1 HNAKIFTTYGIHPK
15 YLPSNRKRVLQE
27 LENIFKNEFDLNTTK
42 VAIGECGLDDTSKS
56 SFDRQLS
63 IFKFQLKLAAELQLP
78 VVLHGR
84 GTNSFEAMLH
94 ELKLHLNDMHRIHW
108 HCVNPRSDLNVIS
121 NFLNHFQNSFIGLNG
136 SIIIEHDLESQ
147 KLFNNW
153 LLAQQNVL
161 DQIIIETDF
170 SFLRPPTLET
180 NQYNPVSGIS
190 TTAQSIVNIL
200 RMKNLNAT
208 KIIDRWNN
216 NIRRIHGID

>member
-42 VAIGECGLDDTSKS
+42 VAIGECGLDDTT
-56 SFDRQLS
+56 
-63 IFKFQLKLAAELQLP
+63 AELQLP